1 MITNKVRHF
10 WVSNR
15 GSASIEF
22 VSLALPLFI
31 PVIFFLH
38 QFATVSAE
46 EEIARTLAREG
57 ARAFV
62 TSSGGNEAVIAM
74 NSVIA
79 TAGKELGL
87 SQEDYSRMAVGLEC
101 SASPCYTPSA
111 KIIVTIHFG
120 ATKEF
125 RAVTASA
132 QEYLSPWT

>member
-1 MITNKVRHF
+1 MINKLKHF
-10 WVSNR
+10 WVSNK

-38 QFATVSAE
+38 QFATVSSE
-46 EEIARTLAREG
+46 EQLARTLAREG

-62 TSSGGNEAVIAM
+62 KSSGGDTAVIAM
-74 NSVIA
+74 NAVIGE
-79 TAGKELGL
+79 AGKELGL
-87 SQEDYSRMAVGLEC
+87 SQDDFSRMAVGLEC
-101 SASPCYTPSA
+101 STSPCYTPNA

-120 ATKEF
+120 ATKEL

-132 QEYLSPWT
+132 QEYISPWS